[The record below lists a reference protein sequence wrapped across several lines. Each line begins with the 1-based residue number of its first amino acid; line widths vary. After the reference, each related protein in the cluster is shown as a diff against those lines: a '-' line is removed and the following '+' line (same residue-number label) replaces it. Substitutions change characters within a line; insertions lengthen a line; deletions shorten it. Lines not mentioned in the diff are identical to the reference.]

1 MLSSLIAFLRR
12 LLLCSAIAHKAVA
25 HAYGVPFVSL
35 PDVTGCSLLRRPPK
49 CCNLH
54 YNHNVHD
61 QLARILLTWTTV
73 FDQSPRS
80 SSSPRKPTVPPISAL
95 ASEELRARFRV
106 CSKQLSVYDALDP
119 STSLTPVMPGEK
131 WKRVED
137 RPGKFR
143 WTTSVPGAAIEF
155 PLRFG
160 PSPRLTV
167 VYTKSYESFGS
178 VNLTMSTRWFRQQ
191 VDSEAD
197 ISSDTKK
204 KRWDTWG
211 YFTILS
217 GMHSTLSTQSH
228 AEVINVAQDGVQH
241 KVEGGVAGF
250 GVRPNSNA
258 TMRLEFLCEGACGKK
273 KQKFAVEYV
282 SSC

>member
-1 MLSSLIAFLRR
+1 
-12 LLLCSAIAHKAVA
+12 
-25 HAYGVPFVSL
+25 
-35 PDVTGCSLLRRPPK
+35 
-49 CCNLH
+49 
-54 YNHNVHD
+54 
-61 QLARILLTWTTV
+61 
-73 FDQSPRS
+73 
-80 SSSPRKPTVPPISAL
+80 
-95 ASEELRARFRV
+95 
-106 CSKQLSVYDALDP
+106 
-119 STSLTPVMPGEK
+119 MPEGK

-143 WTTSVPGAAIEF
+143 WTTSAPGAVIEF

-178 VNLTMSTRWFRQQ
+178 ANLTMSTRWFRQQ
-191 VDSEAD
+191 VDLESG

-211 YFTILS
+211 YFTILQ
-217 GMHSTLSTQSH
+217 GTHSTHSTQSH

-241 KVEGGVAGF
+241 KVEGGVVGF

-258 TMRLEFLCEGACGKK
+258 TMRLEFMCEGTGECDKKKK